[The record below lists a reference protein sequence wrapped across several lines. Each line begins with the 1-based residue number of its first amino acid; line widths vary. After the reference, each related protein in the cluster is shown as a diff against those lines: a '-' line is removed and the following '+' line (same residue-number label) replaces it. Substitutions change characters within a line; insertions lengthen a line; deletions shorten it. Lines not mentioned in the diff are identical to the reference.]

1 MASWQTILAM
11 GLAALAAVYASFQWG
26 AAHEKNK
33 NLSAENAALIE
44 YVKAQK
50 EVTDAYKPIFEGL
63 KTAPKNPVD
72 PGIDGTIDRMPNPA
86 HRRK

>member
-1 MASWQTILAM
+1 MATWQIALAM
-11 GLAALAAVYASFQWG
+11 GLVALAAVYGSFQWG

-50 EVTDAYKPIFEGL
+50 EVTDAYKPIFDNL
-63 KTAPKNPVD
+63 KTAPKNRIDPV
-72 PGIDGTIDRMPNPA
+72 IDRVIDSVPNPSRS
-86 HRRK
+86 HK